1 MAEGDD
7 ADTREVFID
16 SYCNKDFVGSEGQ
29 KLIRQRVLWVF
40 SPAVSL
46 VSTSDP
52 TSKSSVVVF
61 FDKS

>member
-1 MAEGDD
+1 MADEDD
-7 ADTREVFID
+7 ADTREAFIVT
-16 SYCNKDFVGSEGQ
+16 KILWGLTGQ

-40 SPAVSL
+40 SLAVSL

-52 TSKSSVVVF
+52 ASKSSVVVF